1 MKCVVLKLILI
12 NHHIAVIVGVK
23 KNEGVDVLM
32 PLCPNCG
39 DWPDGCFC
47 EGEE

>member
-1 MKCVVLKLILI
+1 MGYLREMQG
-12 NHHIAVIVGVK
+12 HDQFGV
-23 KNEGVDVLM
+23 VLM

-47 EGEE
+47 EAEE